1 MIVVC
6 YESGL
11 LLETT
16 FLYYALDV
24 DVVVHEMYAINRCVL
39 LGAGAAT
46 LAALAAMAAPLLR
59 GRRASGK
66 AQGRVA
72 TLATVASLSTLAAA
86 AVLLTVLL
94 TVFAR
99 IDPGAHWH
107 L

>member
-1 MIVVC
+1 M
-6 YESGL
+6 
-11 LLETT
+11 
-16 FLYYALDV
+16 
-24 DVVVHEMYAINRCVL
+24 VHEMYATNGCEL

-86 AVLLTVLL
+86 AVLLTV
-94 TVFAR
+94 FAR